1 MKAKKL
7 LSMVLCL
14 VFVAVLFSACG
25 TQAAPAAPA
34 APAAQATSAAPAA
47 DAPKADAAK
56 AAEQPYIPVIS
67 KGWQHQFWQAVK
79 QGADKG
85 AKDFNVKMTFEGPEG
100 DAAIDKQIEM
110 IETAL
115 AKKPAAL
122 VLAACD
128 SKSVIPQVEKAKA
141 AGIPV
146 IGFDSGVD
154 SDIPLTTCATD
165 NALAAGEAAD
175 KMAAAIGDQGE
186 VAVVVHDQ
194 VSATGIGRRDGF
206 LNRMKEKHPN
216 IKVVDVQYGG
226 GDHLKSTDL
235 TKAIIQGHPN
245 LKGIFGA
252 NEGSAIGV
260 INGVTESKMV
270 GKIVIVGYDAGKQ
283 QKDAVKSGVMLGAIS
298 QDPVGIGYK
307 AIEAAVKAIKGEKL
321 PKITDT
327 GYKWYDKTNMD
338 QDIFK
343 PLLYD

>member
-1 MKAKKL
+1 MTAKKV
-7 LSMVLCL
+7 LSMALSVI
-14 VFVAVLFSACG
+14 VAAGLLAGCG
-25 TQAAPAAPA
+25 KTAQPAQKTEEASKA
-34 APAAQATSAAPAA
+34 VE
-47 DAPKADAAK
+47 APKDEVAK
-56 AAEQPYIPVIS
+56 SDEKPYIAIVS

-79 QGADKG
+79 QGAEQ
-85 AKDFNVKMTFEGPEG
+85 ASKDFNVEMTFEGPEG

-110 IETAL
+110 IDTAL

-128 SKSVIPQVEKAKA
+128 SKSVIPQVQKAKEM
-141 AGIPV
+141 GIPV
-146 IGFDSGVD
+146 VGFDSGVD
-154 SDIPLTTCATD
+154 SDIPVTTCATD
-165 NALAAGEAAD
+165 NSLAAGEAAD
-175 KMAAAIGDQGE
+175 KMAEAIGGEGE

-194 VSATGIGRRDGF
+194 VSATGVGRRDGF
-206 LNRMKEKHPN
+206 VNRIKEKYPN
-216 IKVVDVQYGG
+216 IEIVDIQYGG

-235 TKAIIQGHPN
+235 TKAIIQAHPN

-260 INGVTESKMV
+260 INGVTEMNMV

-283 QKDAVKSGVMLGAIS
+283 QKDAVRSGVMLGAIS

-307 AIEAAVKAIKGEKL
+307 AVEAAVKAMNGETL
-321 PKITDT
+321 PEITDT

-338 QDIFK
+338 LEEFK